1 MRFTD
6 KGARLSPPGHEGG
19 CVEEPSGGAETAS
32 GSGPRTSLISSVID
46 LPVRPRS
53 VVARPDPEELR
64 TLTERMPNCLTTK
77 YGNVNVQTR
86 VVARS
91 KASTFIVTDDP
102 SLHRGQPTMTKE
114 QGERMASIQ
123 DEYIHTHDMVVVDGY
138 IGNDPVL
145 RTPARLIIETGN
157 ANIAAMQQILYY
169 PLDRAGE
176 SGFEPLVTVIYTPG
190 LEARGFPNDRLIAVD
205 LERGITRVF
214 NSDYFGESKKG
225 GLRMWNKLVYDRGG
239 LAMHAGCKI
248 IPVGGQNR
256 VALIIG
262 LSGTGKTT
270 TTFSKQNDSRPV
282 QDDFLAI
289 MPDGSIHATENGCFA
304 KTFGLAE
311 ETEPAIYRAVLKPTS
326 YLENVSQTNG
336 MLDFFDTSYTQN
348 GRAVFKM
355 SDIEGAGDARAI
367 KKADILLIL
376 NRNEDI
382 IPAVARLSGT
392 QAAAY
397 FMLGETKG
405 TSAGGAE
412 EAGRFLRIPGTN
424 PFFPLDH
431 SLQGNRILEILKTN
445 PMEVYLMNT
454 GRIGGGENDPRSLKV
469 KIRHSSAIIQGI
481 AEGTIRW
488 ERDPDFG
495 YEVAFRVAGIE
506 GDDERL
512 LRPRELYAQ
521 QARLDEY
528 RTIVE
533 RLRAERREYM
543 KSFPGLARDIAE
555 SVS

>member
-1 MRFTD
+1 
-6 KGARLSPPGHEGG
+6 
-19 CVEEPSGGAETAS
+19 VEEPSGGAETAS
-32 GSGPRTSLISSVID
+32 VSGPRTSLISSVID

-145 RTPARLIIETGN
+145 RTPARLIIETDN

-326 YLENVSQTNG
+326 YLENVSQKNG

-454 GRIGGGENDPRSLKV
+454 
-469 KIRHSSAIIQGI
+469 
-481 AEGTIRW
+481 
-488 ERDPDFG
+488 
-495 YEVAFRVAGIE
+495 EVAFRVAGIE

-521 QARLDEY
+521 QGRLDEY

>member
-1 MRFTD
+1 
-6 KGARLSPPGHEGG
+6 
-19 CVEEPSGGAETAS
+19 
-32 GSGPRTSLISSVID
+32 
-46 LPVRPRS
+46 
-53 VVARPDPEELR
+53 
-64 TLTERMPNCLTTK
+64 MPNCLKTGH
-77 YGNVNVQTR
+77 GNVNVQTR

-91 KASTFIVTDDP
+91 KASTFIVTDDAAAY
-102 SLHRGQPTMTKE
+102 RGQPTIAVDEAT
-114 QGERMASIQ
+114 GMARAQ
-123 DEYIHTHDMVVVDGY
+123 DDYIRGRDMVVVDGY
-138 IGNDPVL
+138 IGNDPRL
-145 RTPARLIIETGN
+145 RTPARLIIESSN

-169 PLDRAGE
+169 PLESGDE
-176 SGFEPLVTVIYTPG
+176 SGFEPQVTVIYTPN
-190 LEARGFPNDRLIAVD
+190 LEAKGYPNDRLIAVD
-205 LERGITRVF
+205 LERRVTRVF

-248 IPVGGQNR
+248 IPVGGRNR
-256 VALIIG
+256 AVLIIG

-270 TTFSKQNDSRPV
+270 TTFSKQNDSKPV
-282 QDDFLAI
+282 QDDFLAV

-326 YLENVSQTNG
+326 YLENVSQKEGT
-336 MLDFFDTSYTQN
+336 LDFFDTSYTQN

-355 SDIEGAGDARAI
+355 ADIDGAGDARSI

-376 NRNEDI
+376 NRNEDV
-382 IPAVARLSGT
+382 IPAVARLTGA

-405 TSAGGAE
+405 TSAGGVE

-431 SLQGNRILEILKTN
+431 ALQGNRILEIMKAN
-445 PMEVYLMNT
+445 PMEVYLLNT
-454 GRIGGGENDPRSLKV
+454 GRIGGGENEVRSLKV
-469 KIRHSSAIIQGI
+469 KIRHSSAIVQGI

-488 ERDPDFG
+488 DRDPDFG
-495 YEVAFRVAGIE
+495 YEVASRVPGID

-521 QARLDEY
+521 QGRTDEY
-528 RTIVE
+528 RRIVE
-533 RLRAERREYM
+533 RLRGERREYM
-543 KSFPGLARDIAE
+543 KSFPLLDRDIVE

>member
-1 MRFTD
+1 M
-6 KGARLSPPGHEGG
+6 
-19 CVEEPSGGAETAS
+19 
-32 GSGPRTSLISSVID
+32 
-46 LPVRPRS
+46 
-53 VVARPDPEELR
+53 VARPSPEELR
-64 TLTERMPNCLTTK
+64 ALTERMPNCLKTRH
-77 YGNVNVQTR
+77 GNVNVQTR

-91 KASTFIVTDDP
+91 KASTFIVTDEP
-102 SLHRGQPTMTKE
+102 SLHRGHATMTME
-114 QGERMASIQ
+114 QGERMARIQ
-123 DEYIHTHDMVVVDGY
+123 DEFIRSRDMVVVDGF

-145 RTPARLIIETGN
+145 RTPARLIIDAGN

-169 PLDRAGE
+169 PLDQSAE
-176 SGFEPLVTVIYTPG
+176 SGFEPLVTVIYTPN
-190 LEARGFPNDRLIAVD
+190 LEAKGFPNDRLIAVD
-205 LERGITRVF
+205 LERRITRVF

-225 GLRMWNKLVYDRGG
+225 GLRMWNRLVYDRGG

-248 IPVGGQNR
+248 IPVGGRER

-289 MPDGSIHATENGCFA
+289 MPDGRIQATENGCFA

-326 YLENVSQTNG
+326 YLENVSQKDGT
-336 MLDFFDTSYTQN
+336 LDFFDTSYTQN
-348 GRAVFKM
+348 GRAVFRM

-376 NRNEDI
+376 NRNEDV
-382 IPAVARLSGT
+382 IPAVARLSGA

-405 TSAGGAE
+405 TSAGGVE

-431 SLQGNRILEILKTN
+431 SLQGNRILEILRKN

-454 GRIGGGENDPRSLKV
+454 GRIGGGENDPRGLKV

-481 AEGTIRW
+481 AEGAIRW

-495 YEVAFRVAGIE
+495 YEVASRVPGIE
-506 GDDERL
+506 GDDDRL
-512 LRPRELYAQ
+512 LRPRELYGQ
-521 QARLDEY
+521 QGRLDEY
-528 RTIVE
+528 RAIVE

-543 KSFPGLARDIAE
+543 RSFPELARDIVE

>member
-1 MRFTD
+1 
-6 KGARLSPPGHEGG
+6 
-19 CVEEPSGGAETAS
+19 VEEPSGGAETAS

-326 YLENVSQTNG
+326 YLENVSQKNG

>member
-1 MRFTD
+1 M
-6 KGARLSPPGHEGG
+6 KPK
-19 CVEEPSGGAETAS
+19 
-32 GSGPRTSLISSVID
+32 SVV
-46 LPVRPRS
+46 VRP
-53 VVARPDPEELR
+53 AAEELR
-64 TLTERMPNCLTTK
+64 ALTERMPNCLGTRH
-77 YGNVNVQTR
+77 GNVNVQTR

-91 KASTFIVTDDP
+91 KASTFIVTGVP
-102 SLHRGQPTMTKE
+102 ALHRGHATMTLE
-114 QGERMASIQ
+114 QGERMARIQ
-123 DEYIHTHDMVVVDGY
+123 DEYIRSCDMVVVDGY

-145 RTPARLIIETGN
+145 RTPARLIMEASN

-169 PLDRAGE
+169 PVAPSDE
-176 SGFEPLVTVIYTPG
+176 SGFEPLVTIIYTPN
-190 LEARGFPNDRLIAVD
+190 LEAKGFPNERLIAVD
-205 LERGITRVF
+205 LERRITRVF

-248 IPVGGQNR
+248 IPVGGRER

-326 YLENVSQTNG
+326 YLENVSQKDG
-336 MLDFFDTSYTQN
+336 ALDFFDTSYTQN

-355 SDIEGAGDARAI
+355 ADIDGAGDARAI
-367 KKADILLIL
+367 KRADILLIL
-376 NRNEDI
+376 NRNEDV
-382 IPAVARLSGT
+382 IPAVARLNGA

-405 TSAGGAE
+405 TSAGGVE

-431 SLQGNRILEILKTN
+431 SLQGNRILEILTKN

-454 GRIGGGENDPRSLKV
+454 GRIGGGENDARSVKV
-469 KIRHSSAIIQGI
+469 KIRHSSAIVQGI

-488 ERDPDFG
+488 DRDPDFG
-495 YEVAFRVAGIE
+495 YEVASKVSGIE
-506 GDDERL
+506 GDDVRL

-521 QARLDEY
+521 QGRLDEY
-528 RTIVE
+528 RRIIE

-543 KSFPGLARDIAE
+543 GSFPDLSRDIAE
-555 SVS
+555 SVA

>member
-1 MRFTD
+1 M
-6 KGARLSPPGHEGG
+6 
-19 CVEEPSGGAETAS
+19 EPSRGTDTVSGIKHGG
-32 GSGPRTSLISSVID
+32 SLISSVIN
-46 LPVRPRS
+46 LPVKPRS
-53 VVARPDPEELR
+53 VVERPGPDELR
-64 TLTERMPNCLTTK
+64 ALTERMPNCLKTR

-91 KASTFIVTDDP
+91 KASTFIVTDDAAA
-102 SLHRGQPTMTKE
+102 HRGHPTIAVDE
-114 QGERMASIQ
+114 GARMARLQ
-123 DEYIHTHDMVVVDGY
+123 DDYIRGRDMVVVDGY
-138 IGNDPVL
+138 IGNDPRL
-145 RTPARLIIETGN
+145 RTPARLVIESNN
-157 ANIAAMQQILYY
+157 ANIAAMQKILYY
-169 PLDRAGE
+169 PLERADE
-176 SGFEPLVTVIYTPG
+176 SGFEPLLTVIYTPN
-190 LEARGFPNDRLIAVD
+190 LEAKGFPNDRLIAVD
-205 LERGITRVF
+205 LERRVTRVF

-248 IPVGGQNR
+248 IPVEGRDR

-304 KTFGLAE
+304 KTFGLAD

-326 YLENVSQTNG
+326 YLENVSQKNG
-336 MLDFFDTSYTQN
+336 ALDFFDTSYTPN

-355 SDIEGAGDARAI
+355 ADIEGAGDARAI

-376 NRNEDI
+376 NRNEDV
-382 IPAVARLSGT
+382 IPAVARLGGA

-397 FMLGETKG
+397 FMLGETRG
-405 TSAGGAE
+405 TSAGGVE

-431 SLQGNRILEILKTN
+431 ALQGNRLLEVMKSN

-454 GRIGGGENDPRSLKV
+454 GRIGGGENDARSLKV
-469 KIRHSSAIIQGI
+469 KIRHTSAIVQGI

-488 ERDPDFG
+488 DRDPDFG
-495 YEVAFRVAGIE
+495 YEVASRVAGID

-521 QARLDEY
+521 QGRLDEH
-528 RTIVE
+528 RRIVE
-533 RLRAERREYM
+533 RLRGERRDYM
-543 KSFPGLARDIAE
+543 KTFPRLDRDIAE

>member
-1 MRFTD
+1 M
-6 KGARLSPPGHEGG
+6 
-19 CVEEPSGGAETAS
+19 
-32 GSGPRTSLISSVID
+32 D
-46 LPVRPRS
+46 LPVRPRR
-53 VVARPDPEELR
+53 VIARPSAAELR
-64 TLTERMPNCLTTK
+64 ALTERMPNCLKTRH
-77 YGNVNVQTR
+77 GNVNVQTR

-91 KASTFIVTDDP
+91 KASTFIVTDDTT
-102 SLHRGQPTMTKE
+102 LHRGHATITRDE
-114 QGERMASIQ
+114 GERMAGVQ
-123 DEYIHTHDMVVVDGY
+123 DEYIRARDMVVVDGY
-138 IGNDPVL
+138 IGNHRTL
-145 RTPARLIIETGN
+145 RTPARLIIEAAN
-157 ANIAAMQQILYY
+157 ANIAAMQQCLYY
-169 PLDRAGE
+169 PLERGDEAR
-176 SGFEPLVTVIYTPG
+176 FEPQVTVIYTPNLPAKG
-190 LEARGFPNDRLIAVD
+190 YPNERLIAVD
-205 LERGITRVF
+205 LERRITRVF

-225 GLRMWNKLVYDRGG
+225 GLRMWNQIVYDRGG

-248 IPVGGQNR
+248 IPVDGRDR

-326 YLENVSQTNG
+326 YLENVSQKDG
-336 MLDFFDTSYTQN
+336 EIDFFDTSYTQN
-348 GRAVFKM
+348 GRAVFRM
-355 SDIEGAGDARAI
+355 ADIEGAGDARSI
-367 KKADILLIL
+367 KKADLLLIL
-376 NRNEDI
+376 NRNEDV
-382 IPAVARLSGT
+382 IPAVARLSGP

-431 SLQGNRILEILKTN
+431 SLQGNRVLSILRAN

-454 GRIGGGENDPRSLKV
+454 GRVGGGENDARSLKV
-469 KIRHSSAIIQGI
+469 KIRHSSAIVKGI

-488 ERDPDFG
+488 DRDPDFG
-495 YEVAFRVAGIE
+495 YEVATAVPGLE
-506 GDDERL
+506 GDDAL
-512 LRPRELYAQ
+512 PLRPRALYEKQ
-521 QARLDEY
+521 GRLDEY
-528 RTIVE
+528 GAIIA

-543 KSFPGLARDIAE
+543 QTFPRLDRDIAE

>member
-1 MRFTD
+1 M
-6 KGARLSPPGHEGG
+6 E
-19 CVEEPSGGAETAS
+19 
-32 GSGPRTSLISSVID
+32 
-46 LPVRPRS
+46 LPVRPRR
-53 VVARPDPEELR
+53 VIARPSPEELR
-64 TLTERMPNCLTTK
+64 SLTERMPNCLRSRH
-77 YGNVNVQTR
+77 GNVNVQTR
-86 VVARS
+86 IVARS
-91 KASTFIVTDDP
+91 KASTFIVTDDTA
-102 SLHRGQPTMTKE
+102 LHRGHPTITRE
-114 QGERMASIQ
+114 EGERMAGVQ
-123 DEYIHTHDMVVVDGY
+123 DEHIRSRDMIVVDGY
-138 IGNDPVL
+138 IGNDRTL
-145 RTPARLIIETGN
+145 RTPARLIVEAAN
-157 ANIAAMQQILYY
+157 ANIAAMQQCLYY
-169 PLDRAGE
+169 PLERGDEAR
-176 SGFEPLVTVIYTPG
+176 FEPQVTVIYTPNLPAQG
-190 LEARGFPNDRLIAVD
+190 YPNDRLIAVD
-205 LERGITRVF
+205 LERRITRVF

-225 GLRMWNKLVYDRGG
+225 GLRMWNKIVYDRGG

-248 IPVGGQNR
+248 IPVEGKDR

-326 YLENVSQTNG
+326 YLENVSQKEG
-336 MLDFFDTSYTQN
+336 ELDFFDTSYTQN

-355 SDIEGAGDARAI
+355 ADIEGAGDARSI
-367 KKADILLIL
+367 KKADLLLIL
-376 NRNEDI
+376 NRNEDV
-382 IPAVARLSGT
+382 IPAVARLGGP

-431 SLQGNRILEILKTN
+431 GLQGNRILSILRAN

-454 GRIGGGENDPRSLKV
+454 GRIGGGENDTRSLKV
-469 KIRHSSAIIQGI
+469 KICHSSAIVKGI

-488 ERDPDFG
+488 DRDPDFG
-495 YEVAFRVAGIE
+495 YEIAAVVPGIE

-512 LRPRELYAQ
+512 LRPRALYEKQ
-521 QARLDEY
+521 GRLDEY
-528 RTIVE
+528 RTIVA
-533 RLRAERREYM
+533 RLRAERREYV
-543 KSFPGLARDIAE
+543 KSFPLLDRDIAE